1 MTSPLALI
9 TAAIVAWLL
18 IGGAGI
24 VQPRNLRVVR
34 LLFML
39 GAFPVYLTFE
49 REYEKS
55 QIPNPKPQIPNQTR

>member
-9 TAAIVAWLL
+9 TAAIVAWLV

-34 LLFML
+34 LLFMKL
-39 GAFPVYLTFE
+39 IRPMCWS
-49 REYEKS
+49 RWWCRS
-55 QIPNPKPQIPNQTR
+55 